1 VKSSNTAAVV
11 DKYRE
16 RIVNGP
22 VLKTLIWLGTPLMIV
37 QLVNVSYNIADAYW
51 LSRYSNVAMAVPR
64 QVWPSFMFF
73 NALAMA
79 LSTANMA
86 LLSQYIGAKVY
97 DKASEIASKFFTVA
111 SLTGIVLGL
120 AYFTI
125 RELIFKYIVATPPE
139 IFNDVVTYAGII
151 SFDLLL
157 SYFTLT
163 YSTVFQSIGD
173 TKTPAIVNG
182 IAASLNIVLD
192 PIMIL
197 GLWGFPRLGV
207 AGAAIAT
214 VLSRFVG
221 VIVLLTFIKRKFP
234 ELKVGFTKHLGADWV
249 ISNLRIGL
257 PVFIFHI
264 SNSMAFMFQSRLVNS
279 FGVAVAAAFSI
290 GFIIMD
296 LADAML
302 WGFTASVAIMV
313 GQNLGAG
320 NLSRSKSVA
329 WKALY
334 SIALLTF
341 IGTLLVYPA
350 RHFLVSSFTN
360 DEIIYSEAI
369 TFIETFLFSLPFFA
383 MFFVSMSVGR
393 GSGHTLFPTLVGMGR
408 LWGVRIGVG
417 YLLAYGIG
425 LGSYGVWLAMSLS
438 NYISGLAAI
447 LWIRYGRWNKPVI
460 KKH

>member
-1 VKSSNTAAVV
+1 MRSNSIATVN
-11 DKYRE
+11 KYRDK
-16 RIVNGP
+16 IVNGP
-22 VLKTLIWLGTPLMIV
+22 VLRTLVWLGAPLMVV
-37 QLVNVSYNIADAYW
+37 QLVNVSYNIVDAYW
-51 LSRYSNVAMAVPR
+51 LSRYSNTAMAVPR

-86 LLSQYIGAKVY
+86 LLSQYIGARIY
-97 DKASEIASKFFTVA
+97 DKASEVASKFFSIA
-111 SLTGIVLGL
+111 SLTGLVLGL
-120 AYFTI
+120 AYFI
-125 RELIFKYIVATPPE
+125 VRELLFKYVVATPPE
-139 IFNDVVTYAGII
+139 IYNDVITYSGII
-151 SFDLLL
+151 SLDLIL

-163 YSTVFQSIGD
+163 YSTVLQSVGD

-214 VLSRFVG
+214 VLSRLVG
-221 VIVLLTFIKRKFP
+221 VMFLLMFIKRKFP
-234 ELKVGFTKHLGADWV
+234 ELKIRFTKQLDMDWV
-249 ISNLRIGL
+249 KSNFKIGL
-257 PVFIFHI
+257 PVFVFYL
-264 SNSMAFMFQSRLVNS
+264 SNSMAFMFQHRLVNS

-320 NLSRSKSVA
+320 NLSRSKSIA

-341 IGTLLVYPA
+341 AGALIVYSIRHSLV
-350 RHFLVSSFTN
+350 LSFTN
-360 DEIIYSEAI
+360 DKFIYSEAI
-369 TFIETFLFSLPFFA
+369 NFIETFLFSLPFFA

-393 GSGHTLFPTLVGMGR
+393 GSGHTLFPTLLGIGR

-417 YLLAYGIG
+417 YLLAYGVG
-425 LGSYGVWLAMSLS
+425 LGSYGVWLAMALS
-438 NYISGLAAI
+438 NYVSGLAAM
-447 LWIRYGRWNKPVI
+447 LWVKYGKWNKPII